1 MVVVLLIVP
10 TMQIAG
16 HGCQR
21 CARSVVFWPAT
32 TGCVTWLRVN
42 CKQVLRRP
50 PEPARGRQE
59 LRADR
64 EGVEVRCWHCVP
76 CF

>member
-21 CARSVVFWPAT
+21 CARSVVFWLAT

-42 CKQVLRRP
+42 
-50 PEPARGRQE
+50 
-59 LRADR
+59 
-64 EGVEVRCWHCVP
+64 
-76 CF
+76 